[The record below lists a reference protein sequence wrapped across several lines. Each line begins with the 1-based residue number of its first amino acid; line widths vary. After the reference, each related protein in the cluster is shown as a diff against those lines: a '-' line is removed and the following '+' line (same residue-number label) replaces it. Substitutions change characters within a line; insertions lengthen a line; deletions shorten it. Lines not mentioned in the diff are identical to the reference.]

1 LTVPERLTVAALQL
15 NSQERV
21 AENLEAVE
29 KLTLAAAQRGAKLVL
44 LPENFAYMGPDA
56 GKCEI
61 AEPLGDAA
69 RPIQAALRGLA
80 RKAGVAIV
88 AGGMAE
94 RGEDPERPYNT
105 CAVFDPSGN
114 LVAAYR
120 KIHLFD
126 VDLPDGTRLRES
138 DTTTAGSEPALAEVE
153 GFKLGLS
160 VCYDLR
166 FPELYRALVDRGAE
180 VLLVPAA
187 FTLTTGKEHW
197 HVLLRARAI
206 EAQTWL
212 VAAGQWGRH
221 PRGRAS
227 YGHSLIVDPW
237 GTVVAEA
244 ADRVGFVIADIERA
258 DLTRVRDAL
267 PSLRHRKLR

>member
-1 LTVPERLTVAALQL
+1 
-15 NSQERV
+15 
-21 AENLEAVE
+21 
-29 KLTLAAAQRGAKLVL
+29 
-44 LPENFAYMGPDA
+44 
-56 GKCEI
+56 
-61 AEPLGDAA
+61 
-69 RPIQAALRGLA
+69 
-80 RKAGVAIV
+80 
-88 AGGMAE
+88 
-94 RGEDPERPYNT
+94 
-105 CAVFDPSGN
+105 VFDPGGN
-114 LVAAYR
+114 LAAAYR

-138 DTTTAGSEPALAEVE
+138 DTTTPGREPAVAEVD

-206 EAQTWL
+206 EAQCWL

-227 YGHSLIVDPW
+227 YGHSLVVDPW

-244 ADRVGFVIADIERA
+244 ADRVGFVIADIERP
-258 DLTRVRDAL
+258 DLARVRDAL
-267 PSLRHRKLR
+267 PSLRHRRL